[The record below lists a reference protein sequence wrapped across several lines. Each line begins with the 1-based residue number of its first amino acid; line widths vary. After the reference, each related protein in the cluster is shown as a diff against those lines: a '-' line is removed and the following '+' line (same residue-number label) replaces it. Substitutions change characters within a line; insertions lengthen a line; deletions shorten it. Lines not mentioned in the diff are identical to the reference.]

1 MKSLNY
7 NWRKNLIMENEQGA
21 KPSTQEPAATPKAAE
36 EAKPAED
43 KQQDKP
49 AEPFKTFATQEDYD
63 KAIKSEASKQK
74 LEWMRE
80 VGVQSVDEFKTTK
93 SKYDEATKNYD
104 QVVKERNDLSDKLLV
119 RELDV
124 GDEYA
129 NDLLTLA
136 KSKVSPDKDLKAAA
150 SEILD
155 KNPGWKVSRA
165 QSIKIGTE
173 KASPAPVQTDDKLSA
188 RYPWLR

>member
-1 MKSLNY
+1 MEQEQAKASIQDQTETAEADAKKSADNDS
-7 NWRKNLIMENEQGA
+7 QH
-21 KPSTQEPAATPKAAE
+21 TQAG
-36 EAKPAED
+36 
-43 KQQDKP
+43 
-49 AEPFKTFATQEDYD
+49 PFKTFDTQEDYE

-80 VGVQSVDEFKTTK
+80 VGVTSVDEFKATK

-124 GDEYA
+124 SDDFA

-136 KSKVSPDKDLKAAA
+136 KANVSKDKDLKTAA
-150 SEILD
+150 SEVLG
-155 KNPGWKVSRA
+155 KNPSWKVSRTQA
-165 QSIKIGTE
+165 IKRGTE
-173 KASPAPVQTDDKLSA
+173 KAAPTQPITDDKLGS

>member
-1 MKSLNY
+1 
-7 NWRKNLIMENEQGA
+7 MEPEQA
-21 KPSTQEPAATPKAAE
+21 KASIQDQPAPAAAE
-36 EAKPAED
+36 EKQTAENEN
-43 KQQDKP
+43 K
-49 AEPFKTFATQEDYD
+49 PFKTFATQEDYD

-80 VGVQSVDEFKTTK
+80 VGVQSVDEYKTTK

-124 GDEYA
+124 SDDFA

-136 KSKVSPDKDLKAAA
+136 KANVSKDKDLKTAA
-150 SEILD
+150 SEVLG
-155 KNPGWKVSRA
+155 KNPSWKTNRA
-165 QSIKIGTE
+165 RTIKIGTE
-173 KASPAPVQTDDKLSA
+173 KAAPAQSLTQDNLGN
-188 RYPWLR
+188 RYPWLK